1 MAGAWFRATV
11 SRPKKA
17 ESRAA
22 FSLLRRFVAIGL
34 GALLTVSFVFE
45 AAAQESAQEKSDLV
59 VGRASSNPTDSI
71 PKLKPFS
78 RYLAKKLDGL
88 GIKEGKVVIVRDS
101 REMAEALRSGRIDV
115 FSETPFSAIDLID
128 RGLAEPLLREW
139 KKGVSSYHSVFISR
153 KDRPISSLGEL
164 KGKIVAF
171 EDPEST
177 SAFFLPLAALRAEGL
192 EVAELSSIH
201 SRPPADKV
209 GYLFARGEV
218 NIAAWVVKGAAAAG
232 AFSNLDWEDLER
244 TPNAVRKH
252 LRVFHETASVVRS
265 LVLVRP
271 GLPRTYKDA
280 LREILIRMP
289 DDEEAARVLK
299 KYNEVKKFDAI
310 DEEIQRSLE
319 NTRRAM
325 AYIREELNR

>member
-17 ESRAA
+17 EPRAA
-22 FSLLRRFVAIGL
+22 FSLLRRFAAIGMS
-34 GALLTVSFVFE
+34 ALLTVSLVLE
-45 AAAQESAQEKSDLV
+45 ATADERAHEKSDLV

-88 GIKEGKVVIVRDS
+88 GIKAGKVVIVRNH
-101 REMAEALRSGRIDV
+101 RELADALRSGRIDV

-128 RGLAEPLLREW
+128 RGVAEPLLREW
-139 KKGVSSYHSVFISR
+139 KKGVASYHSVFISR
-153 KDRPISSLGEL
+153 KDQVISSLAEL

-171 EDPEST
+171 EDPGST
-177 SAFFLPLAALRAEGL
+177 SAFFLPLAALRAEEL
-192 EVAELSSIH
+192 EAVELSSIH

-218 NIAAWVVKGAAAAG
+218 NIAAWVVKGVAAAG

-244 TPNAVRKH
+244 TPNAVRKN
-252 LRVFHETASVVRS
+252 LRVFHETAPVVRS
-265 LVLVRP
+265 LFLVRSGMP
-271 GLPRTYKDA
+271 MAFKDA
-280 LREILIRMP
+280 LRDILIGMP
-289 DDEEAARVLK
+289 EDEEAAPVLR
-299 KYNEVKKFDAI
+299 KYNKVKRFDAI
-310 DEEIQRSLE
+310 DEEIQQSLE

-325 AYIREELNR
+325 AYIREDLNR